1 MSKKKKKLD
10 LSGYEDREALCPHFG
25 ICGGCTLQKISYDK
39 QLEMKAQEVKTL
51 LEDPPFE
58 GMIPSPSEEG
68 YRNKMEFTFG
78 DVCKGGEFA
87 LGLHMR
93 GSFMNIVNITD
104 CHLVHDDINVV
115 RNAVREFF
123 NEYYVNGQ
131 ITFHNNKSHRG
142 YLRHLLIRRA
152 AATGEI
158 LAALVTS
165 SDYPGM
171 RSDLGDKPTGET
183 EDQILGQDEKT
194 DAASLAEGDSVR
206 SGEMSAQAGEGVHT
220 GIAGSGGIETEEEL
234 LKKLS
239 ELLLSL
245 QLEGHIAGILHIVND
260 GLSDTVR
267 SDRTDI
273 LYGRDYIYDEVLGL
287 RFKISVFSFFQTNT
301 FGAEKLY
308 SKAREYAAEAR
319 GLLFDLYSGTGTIA
333 QLMSSAVDN
342 VIGVEIVSEAV
353 DAARENA
360 ALNDITN
367 ARFIADDV
375 LKALD
380 TLPKPDSII
389 LDPPRDGINPKA
401 LGKILSYGVDNIVY
415 VSCKPSSLA
424 RDLQSF
430 KLAGYRIEKC
440 CCVDMFPQTANV
452 ETVCL
457 LSKLHEA
464 KHHVNVT
471 VDMDELDV
479 TSAESKATYEEI
491 KQYVAEHNDGMKVSS
506 LYIAQLKQKHGITRR
521 ENYNKSKSEYAKQP
535 QCPKE
540 KEEAIVEALKHF
552 GMIQ

>member
-10 LSGYEDREALCPHFG
+10 LSGYEDRAALCPHFDV
-25 ICGGCTLQKISYDK
+25 CGGCTLQRISYEK
-39 QLEMKAQEVKTL
+39 QLKMKAEEVTAL
-51 LEDPPFE
+51 LENPPFE
-58 GMIPSPSEEG
+58 GIIPSPSEEG

-104 CHLVHDDINVV
+104 CHLVHEDI
-115 RNAVREFF
+115 NAVRNTVRDFF
-123 NEYYVNGQ
+123 NEYYINGQ
-131 ITFHNNKSHRG
+131 ITFHNNKTHKG

-158 LAALVTS
+158 LVALVAS
-165 SDYPGM
+165 SDYPGTANDPS
-171 RSDLGDKPTGET
+171 RQSADVAE
-183 EDQILGQDEKT
+183 EKV
-194 DAASLAEGDSVR
+194 LE
-206 SGEMSAQAGEGVHT
+206 
-220 GIAGSGGIETEEEL
+220 
-234 LKKLS
+234 KLMKR
-239 ELLLSL
+239 LLSL
-245 QLEGHIAGILHIVND
+245 SLKGQITGILHIVND

-301 FGAEKLY
+301 FGAERLY
-308 SKAREYAAEAR
+308 SKAREYAADAK

-333 QLMSSAVDN
+333 QLMSVAVDN

-360 ALNDITN
+360 ELNGITN
-367 ARFIADDV
+367 ARFVADDV

-389 LDPPRDGINPKA
+389 LDPPREGINPKA

-430 KLAGYRIEKC
+430 KLAGYQIEKS
-440 CCVDMFPQTANV
+440 CCVDMFPQTQHI

-457 LSKLHEA
+457 LSNRKPDT
-464 KHHVNVT
+464 KVKID
-471 VDMDELDV
+471 VDLEDYYRIKD
-479 TSAESKATYEEI
+479 SK
-491 KQYVAEHNDGMKVSS
+491 KNQD
-506 LYIAQLKQKHGITRR
+506 
-521 ENYNKSKSEYAKQP
+521 
-535 QCPKE
+535 
-540 KEEAIVEALKHF
+540 
-552 GMIQ
+552 

>member
-10 LSGYEDREALCPHFG
+10 LSGYEDRAALCPHFDV
-25 ICGGCTLQKISYDK
+25 CGGCTLQRISYEK
-39 QLEMKAQEVKTL
+39 QLKMKAEEVTAL

-58 GMIPSPSEEG
+58 GIIPSPSEEG

-104 CHLVHDDINVV
+104 CHLVHEDI
-115 RNAVREFF
+115 NAVRNTVRDFF
-123 NEYYVNGQ
+123 NEYYINGQ
-131 ITFHNNKSHRG
+131 ITFHNNKTHKG

-158 LAALVTS
+158 LVALVTS
-165 SDYPGM
+165 SDYPGTAN
-171 RSDLGDKPTGET
+171 DLSRQSADMAEKSTLGHVVCGEQT
-183 EDQILGQDEKT
+183 EAEEKV
-194 DAASLAEGDSVR
+194 LE
-206 SGEMSAQAGEGVHT
+206 
-220 GIAGSGGIETEEEL
+220 
-234 LKKLS
+234 KLMKR
-239 ELLLSL
+239 LLSL
-245 QLEGHIAGILHIVND
+245 SLKGQITGILHIIND

-273 LYGRDYIYDEVLGL
+273 LYGRDYIYDDVLGL

-301 FGAEKLY
+301 FGAERLY
-308 SKAREYAAEAR
+308 SKAREYAAGAK

-333 QLMSSAVDN
+333 QLMSVAVDN

-360 ALNDITN
+360 ELNGITN
-367 ARFIADDV
+367 ARFVADDV

-389 LDPPRDGINPKA
+389 LDPPREGINPKA

-430 KLAGYRIEKC
+430 KLAGYQIEKS
-440 CCVDMFPQTANV
+440 CCVDMFPQTQHV

-457 LSKLHEA
+457 LSNRKPDT
-464 KHHVNVT
+464 KVKID
-471 VDMDELDV
+471 VDLEDYCRIKY
-479 TSAESKATYEEI
+479 SK
-491 KQYVAEHNDGMKVSS
+491 KNQD
-506 LYIAQLKQKHGITRR
+506 
-521 ENYNKSKSEYAKQP
+521 
-535 QCPKE
+535 
-540 KEEAIVEALKHF
+540 
-552 GMIQ
+552 

>member
-10 LSGYEDREALCPHFG
+10 LSGYEDRAALCPHFDV
-25 ICGGCTLQKISYDK
+25 CGGCTLQRISYEK
-39 QLEMKAQEVKTL
+39 QLKMKAEEVTAL

-58 GMIPSPSEEG
+58 GIIPSPSEEG

-104 CHLVHDDINVV
+104 CHLVHEDI
-115 RNAVREFF
+115 NAVRNTVRDFF
-123 NEYYVNGQ
+123 NEYYINGQ
-131 ITFHNNKSHRG
+131 ITFHNNKTHKG

-158 LAALVTS
+158 LVALVTS
-165 SDYPGM
+165 SDYPGTAN
-171 RSDLGDKPTGET
+171 DLSRQSADMAEKSTLGHVVCGEQT
-183 EDQILGQDEKT
+183 ESEEKV
-194 DAASLAEGDSVR
+194 LE
-206 SGEMSAQAGEGVHT
+206 
-220 GIAGSGGIETEEEL
+220 
-234 LKKLS
+234 KLMKR
-239 ELLLSL
+239 LLSL
-245 QLEGHIAGILHIVND
+245 SLKGQVTGILHIIND
-260 GLSDTVR
+260 VLSDTVR

-301 FGAEKLY
+301 FGAERLY
-308 SKAREYAAEAR
+308 SKAREYAAGAK

-333 QLMSSAVDN
+333 QLMSVAVDN

-360 ALNDITN
+360 ELNGITN
-367 ARFIADDV
+367 ARFVADDV

-389 LDPPRDGINPKA
+389 LDPPREGINPKA

-430 KLAGYRIEKC
+430 KLAGYQIEKS
-440 CCVDMFPQTANV
+440 CCVDMFPQTQHV

-457 LSKLHEA
+457 LSNRKPDT
-464 KHHVNVT
+464 KVKID
-471 VDMDELDV
+471 VDLEDF
-479 TSAESKATYEEI
+479 
-491 KQYVAEHNDGMKVSS
+491 
-506 LYIAQLKQKHGITRR
+506 
-521 ENYNKSKSEYAKQP
+521 NK
-535 QCPKE
+535 
-540 KEEAIVEALKHF
+540 F
-552 GMIQ
+552 

>member
-25 ICGGCTLQKISYDK
+25 VCGGCTLQKISYEK
-39 QLEMKAQEVKTL
+39 QLKMKADEVMTL
-51 LEDPPFE
+51 LENPPFE
-58 GMIPSPSEEG
+58 GIIPSPSEEG

-104 CHLVHDDINVV
+104 CHLVHEDINVV
-115 RNAVREFF
+115 RNAVRDFF
-123 NEYYVNGQ
+123 NRYYLNGQ
-131 ITFHNNKSHRG
+131 ITFHNNKTHKG

-158 LAALVTS
+158 LTALVTS
-165 SDYPGM
+165 SDYPGVNGVYYD
-171 RSDLGDKPTGET
+171 RCA
-183 EDQILGQDEKT
+183 DEKAKHEPGGDIQT
-194 DAASLAEGDSVR
+194 DDMSAADTDSVCNRDAAVKVYENECER
-206 SGEMSAQAGEGVHT
+206 S
-220 GIAGSGGIETEEEL
+220 AGSGEIEAEEEL
-234 LKKLS
+234 LRKLTD
-239 ELLLSL
+239 LLLSL
-245 QLEGHIAGILHIVND
+245 QLEGSITGILHIVND

-333 QLMSSAVDN
+333 QLMSAAADN

-360 ALNDITN
+360 ALNGIVN
-367 ARFIADDV
+367 ARFVADDV

-389 LDPPRDGINPKA
+389 LDPPREGVNPKA

-430 KLAGYRIEKC
+430 KLAGYRIDRC
-440 CCVDMFPQTANV
+440 CCVDMFPQTPNV

-457 LSKLHEA
+457 LSNRKS
-464 KHHVNVT
+464 
-471 VDMDELDV
+471 DE
-479 TSAESKATYEEI
+479 
-491 KQYVAEHNDGMKVSS
+491 
-506 LYIAQLKQKHGITRR
+506 
-521 ENYNKSKSEYAKQP
+521 
-535 QCPKE
+535 
-540 KEEAIVEALKHF
+540 
-552 GMIQ
+552 

>member
-10 LSGYEDREALCPHFG
+10 LSGYEDRAALCPHFDV
-25 ICGGCTLQKISYDK
+25 CGGCTLQRISYEK
-39 QLEMKAQEVKTL
+39 QLKMKAEEVTAL

-58 GMIPSPSEEG
+58 GIIPSPSEEG

-104 CHLVHDDINVV
+104 CHLVHEDI
-115 RNAVREFF
+115 NAVRNTVRDFF
-123 NEYYVNGQ
+123 NEYYINGQ
-131 ITFHNNKSHRG
+131 ITFHNNKTHKG

-158 LAALVTS
+158 LVALVTS
-165 SDYPGM
+165 SDYPGTANDPS
-171 RSDLGDKPTGET
+171 RQSADVAEKSTLGQNAMAEGAVTVDSGNEATVEMYART
-183 EDQILGQDEKT
+183 EDEKCECDVCGEQT
-194 DAASLAEGDSVR
+194 EAEEKVL
-206 SGEMSAQAGEGVHT
+206 E
-220 GIAGSGGIETEEEL
+220 
-234 LKKLS
+234 KLMKR
-239 ELLLSL
+239 LLSL
-245 QLEGHIAGILHIVND
+245 SLKGQITGILHIIND

-301 FGAEKLY
+301 FGAERLY
-308 SKAREYAAEAR
+308 SKAREYAAGAK

-333 QLMSSAVDN
+333 QLMSVAVDN

-360 ALNDITN
+360 ELNGITN
-367 ARFIADDV
+367 ARFVADDV

-389 LDPPRDGINPKA
+389 LDPPREGINPKA

-430 KLAGYRIEKC
+430 KLAGYQIEKS
-440 CCVDMFPQTANV
+440 CCVDMFPQTQHV

-457 LSKLHEA
+457 LSNRKPDT
-464 KHHVNVT
+464 KVKID
-471 VDMDELDV
+471 VDLEDYYRIKD
-479 TSAESKATYEEI
+479 SK
-491 KQYVAEHNDGMKVSS
+491 KNQD
-506 LYIAQLKQKHGITRR
+506 
-521 ENYNKSKSEYAKQP
+521 
-535 QCPKE
+535 
-540 KEEAIVEALKHF
+540 
-552 GMIQ
+552 

>member
-25 ICGGCTLQKISYDK
+25 VCGGCTLQKISYDK

-58 GMIPSPSEEG
+58 GIIPSPSEEG

-93 GSFMNIVNITD
+93 ESFMNIVNITD
-104 CHLVHDDINVV
+104 CHLVHEDINIV
-115 RNAVREFF
+115 RNTVRDFF
-123 NEYYVNGQ
+123 NRYYVNGQ
-131 ITFHNNKSHRG
+131 ITFHNNKTHRG

-158 LAALVTS
+158 LAVLVTS

-171 RSDLGDKPTGET
+171 KDISRDKSTGEIKA
-183 EDQILGQDEKT
+183 QISGQDIELDDIPAAERDNVCGGEINAQT
-194 DAASLAEGDSVR
+194 DKNRCEGIADSV
-206 SGEMSAQAGEGVHT
+206 
-220 GIAGSGGIETEEEL
+220 ETEPEEKL
-234 LKKLS
+234 LKELTD
-239 ELLLSL
+239 LLLSL
-245 QLEGHIAGILHIVND
+245 KLEGNIAGILHIVND

-333 QLMSSAVDN
+333 QLMSAAVDN

-360 ALNDITN
+360 ALNGITN
-367 ARFIADDV
+367 AQFVADDV

-430 KLAGYRIEKC
+430 KLAGYKIEKC
-440 CCVDMFPQTANV
+440 CCVDMFPQTPNV

-457 LSKLHEA
+457 LVRRAEMIL
-464 KHHVNVT
+464 
-471 VDMDELDV
+471 
-479 TSAESKATYEEI
+479 TS
-491 KQYVAEHNDGMKVSS
+491 G
-506 LYIAQLKQKHGITRR
+506 R
-521 ENYNKSKSEYAKQP
+521 
-535 QCPKE
+535 
-540 KEEAIVEALKHF
+540 
-552 GMIQ
+552 

>member
-10 LSGYEDREALCPHFG
+10 LSGYEDRAALCPHFDV
-25 ICGGCTLQKISYDK
+25 CGGCTLQRISYEK
-39 QLEMKAQEVKTL
+39 QLKMKAEEVTAL

-58 GMIPSPSEEG
+58 GIIPSPSEEG

-104 CHLVHDDINVV
+104 CHLVHEDI
-115 RNAVREFF
+115 NAVRNTVRDFF
-123 NEYYVNGQ
+123 NEYYINGQ
-131 ITFHNNKSHRG
+131 ITFHNNKTHKG

-158 LAALVTS
+158 LVALVTS
-165 SDYPGM
+165 TDYPGTAN
-171 RSDLGDKPTGET
+171 DLSRQSADMAEKSTLGHVVCGEQT
-183 EDQILGQDEKT
+183 EAEEKV
-194 DAASLAEGDSVR
+194 LE
-206 SGEMSAQAGEGVHT
+206 
-220 GIAGSGGIETEEEL
+220 
-234 LKKLS
+234 KLMKR
-239 ELLLSL
+239 LLSL
-245 QLEGHIAGILHIVND
+245 PLKGRITGILHIIND

-301 FGAEKLY
+301 FGAERLY
-308 SKAREYAAEAR
+308 SKAREYAAGAK

-333 QLMSSAVDN
+333 QLMSVAVDN

-360 ALNDITN
+360 ELNGITN
-367 ARFIADDV
+367 ARFVADDV

-389 LDPPRDGINPKA
+389 LDPPREGINPKA

-430 KLAGYRIEKC
+430 KLAGYQIEKS
-440 CCVDMFPQTANV
+440 CCVDMFPQTQHV

-457 LSKLHEA
+457 LSNRKPDT
-464 KHHVNVT
+464 KVKID
-471 VDMDELDV
+471 VDLEDYYRIKD
-479 TSAESKATYEEI
+479 SK
-491 KQYVAEHNDGMKVSS
+491 KNQD
-506 LYIAQLKQKHGITRR
+506 
-521 ENYNKSKSEYAKQP
+521 
-535 QCPKE
+535 
-540 KEEAIVEALKHF
+540 
-552 GMIQ
+552 